1 MQVAVG
7 GTENVGLDVRLRVDV
22 YERDLDA
29 VSVRVDAWI
38 QRCVEVRVTV
48 YVFVGAVECE
58 GLEVGTRVDV
68 DVRLRIDVIERVR
81 VDVIEQHIV

>member
-1 MQVAVG
+1 M
-7 GTENVGLDVRLRVDV
+7 
-22 YERDLDA
+22 
-29 VSVRVDAWI
+29 
-38 QRCVEVRVTV
+38 
-48 YVFVGAVECE
+48 FVGAVECE